1 MKMTSDKRIW
11 VSTSGRGGLQYW
23 NGTEWKISL
32 EGPMPLRG
40 LVELPKGVLIAGSV
54 LDGLYVLGDYSIKG
68 E

>member
-1 MKMTSDKRIW
+1 
-11 VSTSGRGGLQYW
+11 LQYW
-23 NGTEWKISL
+23 NGTEWKVSL
-32 EGPMPLRG
+32 EGGALRG